1 LAVIDDEAAHG
12 HGLSVAELAIGGIT
26 ANRSLGRR
34 DRAGRECTGTTL
46 GQSGCSGSSGTIAVP
61 PRGGS

>member
-12 HGLSVAELAIGGIT
+12 HGVSVAELAIGGIT

-34 DRAGRECTGTTL
+34 DRAGRECTGKGTTL
-46 GQSGCSGSSGTIAVP
+46 DQ
-61 PRGGS
+61 